1 MGDISLVACHECD
14 LLHRLQPLPKGGVAR
29 CTRCRAV
36 LTRHKQNSLDRTL
49 SLTIAGLILFVIS
62 NTYPF
67 LALQSEGLVRET
79 TLISGVAGLYAQ
91 EMRGLALLVF
101 LTTILVPLTQLS
113 GMLYILL
120 PLQFDRLPWM
130 MPIIFRMLQ
139 KIQPWGMMEVFMLGI
154 LVSVVKLAKM
164 ADIIPGIALYSFV
177 ALIFVLAGIMASLDP
192 HIVWDRLGESK

>member
-1 MGDISLVACHECD
+1 MGDITLVACHQCD
-14 LLHRLQPLPKGGVAR
+14 LLHRLLPLPKGGVAR

-36 LTRHKQNSLDRTL
+36 LTRHKPNSLERTL

-67 LALQSEGLVRET
+67 LAIRSEGLVRET
-79 TLISGVAGLYAQ
+79 TLMAGVTGLYAQ
-91 EMRGLALLVF
+91 DMQWLALLVF

-113 GMLYILL
+113 GILYILL
-120 PLQFDRLPWM
+120 PLKLNRLPRM

-154 LVSVVKLAKM
+154 LVSIVKLAKM
-164 ADIIPGIALYSFV
+164 AHIIPGISLISFV
-177 ALIFVLAGIMASLDP
+177 ALIFVTAAMTVSLDS
-192 HIVWDRLGESK
+192 HLLWEKWDNRR